1 MAFATPISASL
12 SLSFSDVRA
21 FSSAMAKAPAAIPR
35 PPLSKC
41 SPTGSSFST
50 GSPLL
55 IRRTYCQKKPA
66 LKAMRPF
73 SIRCEQSSKEANGT
87 VDVWLGRL
95 AMVGF
100 AAAISV
106 EIATGKGLLEIEM
119 LLDLWDTLHKIQ
131 RVQLQ
136 LKIDSPE
143 LPALR
148 EFWAHISP
156 AYSSLGS
163 YRIGGRFNCDFYLP
177 VCFKRLIA
185 FQLGCFILLSFQFL
199 KNLIDCVFLLLL
211 CKLYAKASASF

>member
-1 MAFATPISASL
+1 MAFVAPISASL

-21 FSSAMAKAPAAIPR
+21 FSSAMAKAPAATPR
-35 PPLSKC
+35 LPLSKC

-73 SIRCEQSSKEANGT
+73 SIRCEQSSKEANST

-106 EIATGKGLLEIEM
+106 EIATGKGLLENFG
-119 LLDLWDTLHKIQ
+119 LT
-131 RVQLQ
+131 
-136 LKIDSPE
+136 SP
-143 LPALR
+143 LPTVALAVTGLVVILTAI
-148 EFWAHISP
+148 FI
-156 AYSSLGS
+156 
-163 YRIGGRFNCDFYLP
+163 
-177 VCFKRLIA
+177 
-185 FQLGCFILLSFQFL
+185 FQ
-199 KNLIDCVFLLLL
+199 
-211 CKLYAKASASF
+211 SASKD